1 MRLIYYAALFALMA
15 SSLMP
20 ASVANAGCVGDSCSS
35 GMTLT
40 PDSGKVGTMA
50 VLSITGSAFPLE
62 GDYEIR
68 MSPTVTFEKDRTI
81 VLKEGN
87 VAKGSTAVT
96 ASFTIPE
103 AKYGTHYIQ
112 FMQLASRRVV
122 SFQFTVK
129 PSLKISPSSGLPG
142 TSVTISGT
150 GLPAQAICKLTF
162 DGKSTNVAIATNDV
176 GSFTSEFIIPDTSA
190 GKHTL
195 IAGAQHVAITATAE
209 LQVVP
214 NASPASEPPDVDTED
229 TSTEVRDDNSSTPNL
244 GQDSKSP
251 PRPAAIAPM
260 GHGFGLLGTQPV
272 SFSWS
277 KVSDPSGIIYS
288 LEIANNYDFLPPE
301 TTMRKTE
308 LTETSCTISIE
319 PGTYYWR
326 VKAIDGAGN
335 ESRWAYAPYPFKV
348 AELSNLIHESVEIV
362 EKVRLLSIL
371 GFIIGGLIIL
381 RILVLLIRAF
391 VHRRRD
397 YYY

>member
-1 MRLIYYAALFALMA
+1 MLA

-20 ASVANAGCVGDSCSS
+20 ASVANARCVGGSCGS
-35 GMTLT
+35 GVSLT
-40 PDSGKVGTMA
+40 PDSGKVGTMV
-50 VLSITGSAFPLE
+50 VLSITSSTFPLE

-68 MSPTVTFEKDRTI
+68 WSPTLIFEKDRTI

-87 VAKGSTAVT
+87 VARGATAAT

-103 AKYGTHYIQ
+103 AKYGAHYIQ
-112 FMQLASRRVV
+112 FMQLADRRVV
-122 SFQFTVK
+122 TFQFTVK
-129 PSLKISPSSGLPG
+129 PSLKISPSSGTRG
-142 TSVTISGT
+142 TTVAISGT
-150 GLPAQAICKLTF
+150 GFPAQGMGRLTF
-162 DGKSTNVAIATNDV
+162 DGKSTDVAIATNDV

-214 NASPASEPPDVDTED
+214 NTSPASEPPDVDTED
-229 TSTEVRDDNSSTPNL
+229 ISTEVRDDNSSTPNL

-251 PRPAAIAPM
+251 PKPAALAPM
-260 GHGFGLLGTQPV
+260 GHRFGLLGAQAV

-277 KVSDPSGIIYS
+277 KVSDPSGIAYT
-288 LEIANNYDFLPPE
+288 LEIADNHDFLPPE
-301 TTMRKTE
+301 TTVRKTE

-326 VKAIDGAGN
+326 VKAVDGAGN
-335 ESRWAYAPYPFKV
+335 ESQWAYTPYAFKV

-362 EKVRLLSIL
+362 KKVRFFSIL

-391 VHRRRD
+391 LHRRRD
-397 YYY
+397 YHY